1 MGRCW
6 ADVVRDTV
14 LGILTTD
21 PKHQHRG
28 AGAMLVQ
35 WGCDVADE
43 LGLECYLEASDAG
56 RRLYQK
62 KGFTDV
68 EYLDMDMSQY
78 DKGRGMHRHVVMI
91 RPVKGQA
98 NA

>member
-1 MGRCW
+1 MY
-6 ADVVRDTV
+6 DTV

-21 PKHQHRG
+21 PKHQRRG

-56 RRLYQK
+56 HRLYQK

-68 EYLDMDMSQY
+68 EYLDMDMSKY
-78 DKGRGMHRHVVMI
+78 DKSRGMHRHVVMI
-91 RPVKGQA
+91 RPVKGRA
-98 NA
+98 DA